1 MWHQRAYMYVQV
13 LAVNAD
19 PDCVQGSLLR
29 SRGSY
34 EIWGKPLRQRV
45 DEGAAGAAALLT
57 NSSSSSSSSS
67 TATAAP
73 PSPAIAVVLFNKG
86 ELAANVT
93 LHVGG
98 SGDYGS
104 SDFYPAGI
112 DGPYNV
118 RCPPPPFLP
127 CGDTTGI
134 GRCLRVGISDGVHAG
149 ARFAAATGYR
159 DIAYWTVHH
168 VGATNGC
175 GHAAAEA
182 RAVVL
187 VVQ

>member
-1 MWHQRAYMYVQV
+1 MVVQV

-45 DEGAAGAAALLT
+45 DTDAALT
-57 NSSSSSSSSS
+57 SN
-67 TATAAP
+67 ATVMG
-73 PSPAIAVVLFNKG
+73 SPAIAVVLFNKG

-118 RCPPPPFLP
+118 CCPPPPLLSVIISSAVLG
-127 CGDTTGI
+127 C
-134 GRCLRVGISDGVHAG
+134 CLFVGISDGVCAG
-149 ARFAAATGYR
+149 ARFVAAKGYR
-159 DIAYWTVHH
+159 GITHWIIHH
-168 VGATNGC
+168 VGATDRR

-182 RAVVL
+182 RAVVHVAQYEAFRITSTL
-187 VVQ
+187 I